1 MMVSALILFKG
12 GFTKTRKSQI
22 NIWCDFR
29 CDGKIDC
36 KDSSD
41 ELDCK
46 VLEIDSSYNKFL
58 SPPLPES
65 TKSNKTE
72 ILCSILVHSLDSFDP
87 VVGKYEVK
95 FTLQL
100 KWNDSRL
107 YFNNLR

>member
-1 MMVSALILFKG
+1 MI
-12 GFTKTRKSQI
+12 KSNKQLDKS
-22 NIWCDFR
+22 NFR
-29 CDGKIDC
+29 CDGKTDC

-65 TKSNKTE
+65 TKSGYINVF
-72 ILCSILVHSLDSFDP
+72 CSFYIHSLDSFDP
-87 VVGKYEVK
+87 VGGNYAVK

-100 KWNDSRL
+100 KWKDPRL
-107 YFNNLR
+107 FFNNLRFIHYMILLLSI

>member
-1 MMVSALILFKG
+1 MI
-12 GFTKTRKSQI
+12 KSNKQLDKS
-22 NIWCDFR
+22 NFR
-29 CDGKIDC
+29 CDGKTDC

-46 VLEIDSSYNKFL
+46 VLEIDISYKKFL

-65 TKSNKTE
+65 QKNGKLE
-72 ILCSILVHSLDSFDP
+72 ILSSIFVHSLDSFDP
-87 VVGKYEVK
+87 IGGNYEVK

>member
-1 MMVSALILFKG
+1 MI
-12 GFTKTRKSQI
+12 KSNKQLDKS
-22 NIWCDFR
+22 NFR
-29 CDGKIDC
+29 CDGKTDC

-58 SPPLPES
+58 APPLPEL
-65 TKSNKTE
+65 TQTGKLE
-72 ILCSILVHSLDSFDP
+72 VLCSIIVHSLASFDP
-87 VVGKYEVK
+87 VEGNFKVK

-100 KWNDSRL
+100 KWNDSRF